1 MLNGTASN
9 NLSGITTIKSFTSED
24 YGTARV
30 EAASDACYR
39 NNAQVIA
46 LPAALISLIEMLI
59 LDALTVLLI
68 LGRMEGF
75 AGQLPVG
82 AYSSLVF
89 LFQLLLLPLTR
100 LGDTFDLYERAIAS
114 SNRLMDLL
122 DTPIDIHTAS
132 INLPVDL
139 VRGTVEF
146 QNMTF
151 PYKYRLVVIKSLWKY
166 PQEIRSLLLVLSV
179 LIKARW

>member
-1 MLNGTASN
+1 LLNGTASN

-30 EAASDACYR
+30 EAESDAYYR
-39 NNAQVIA
+39 NNTKVIA
-46 LPAALISLIEMLI
+46 LPAPLISLIETLI

-68 LGRMEGF
+68 LGGMEGF
-75 AGQLPVG
+75 AGQLPVS
-82 AYSSLVF
+82 AYTSLVF
-89 LFQLLLLPLTR
+89 LVQLLLLPLTR
-100 LGDTFDLYERAIAS
+100 LEDTFDLYERTIAS
-114 SNRLMDLL
+114 SNRVMDLL

-146 QNMTF
+146 QNVTSLYEER
-151 PYKYRLVVIKSLWKY
+151 PVVFKSLWKY
-166 PQEIRSLLLVLSV
+166 SQEIQSLLLVLSV

>member
-1 MLNGTASN
+1 
-9 NLSGITTIKSFTSED
+9 
-24 YGTARV
+24 
-30 EAASDACYR
+30 
-39 NNAQVIA
+39 
-46 LPAALISLIEMLI
+46 MLI
-59 LDALTVLLI
+59 LDALMVLLI
-68 LGRMEGF
+68 LGGMEGF

-89 LFQLLLLPLTR
+89 SVQLLLLPLTR
-100 LGDTFDLYERAIAS
+100 LGDTFDLYERTIAF
-114 SNRLMDLL
+114 SNRVMDLL
-122 DTPIDIHTAS
+122 DTPIDIHTVS

-146 QNMTF
+146 QNVTF
-151 PYKYRLVVIKSLWKY
+151 AYKDRRAVIKNLWKY